1 MIRKR
6 RQPEEPV
13 DGGEQLPER
22 KLGYQASSAG
32 RYHDA
37 LLDIAGDSGVQ
48 LMACL
53 ARIRADVVE
62 RVERRPLF
70 VMAEQ
75 RGVPYFQLIFMDRQ
89 GLFEAVL
96 EAEDLPP
103 HEVMPSPQSAARI
116 KEIADEAFRLHEEM
130 AAEETT
136 PLANDKTA

>member
-1 MIRKR
+1 
-6 RQPEEPV
+6 
-13 DGGEQLPER
+13 
-22 KLGYQASSAG
+22 
-32 RYHDA
+32 
-37 LLDIAGDSGVQ
+37 
-48 LMACL
+48 MAHL

-70 VMAEQ
+70 VMAQQ
-75 RGVPYFQLIFMDRQ
+75 RGVPYFQLFFMDRQ

-103 HEVMPSPQSAARI
+103 HDVMPSPQSAARI